1 MTEELK
7 PCVWCEHE
15 GVLQCS
21 SDGEVE
27 WVRCVSCGR
36 ESPLAYSAE
45 EATRRWNAGEVR
57 DAAPVRLSH
66 SAEKEAL
73 IGQEAV
79 SDAVHAALWEAD
91 RKVEALIE
99 ALEGI
104 YAARLRN
111 GVDHGYGWDIG
122 LLNLAMNVALPL
134 IGKEPPP
141 QPTPEEREEMR
152 AKFQAL
158 LDADRSA
165 LLSMRN
171 NGNG

>member
-7 PCVWCEHE
+7 PCVWSGHE

-45 EATRRWNAGEVR
+45 EAVRRWNAGEVR
-57 DAAPVRLSH
+57 DVAPVRLSH

-73 IGQEAV
+73 IGRPFAEWHEDRGSV
-79 SDAVHAALWEAD
+79 LWW
-91 RKVEALIE
+91 
-99 ALEGI
+99 
-104 YAARLRN
+104 RLP
-111 GVDHGYGWDIG
+111 IS
-122 LLNLAMNVALPL
+122 
-134 IGKEPPP
+134 EPPYVGTPLDLGRTMKIEVYVGTEQHELPALDTGGWPFDAEDEPDLWWTPLP
-141 QPTPEEREEMR
+141 QPTF
-152 AKFQAL
+152 A
-158 LDADRSA
+158 RST